1 MTSLDG
7 HTEVS
12 WAVPE
17 AQHPVEEAGLVQRN
31 LAAFVM
37 SSGLDWALLHS
48 NVQTNP
54 HVKSQGRKSPPLAD

>member
-17 AQHPVEEAGLVQRN
+17 AQSPVEEAGLVQRN

-37 SSGLDWALLHS
+37 SSGLDWGLKVRHMFSYILMS
-48 NVQTNP
+48 KQTP
-54 HVKSQGRKSPPLAD
+54 M

>member
-17 AQHPVEEAGLVQRN
+17 AQRPVEEAGLVQRN

-37 SSGLDWALLHS
+37 SSGLEWALKVRHMFSYILMS
-48 NVQTNP
+48 KQTP
-54 HVKSQGRKSPPLAD
+54 M